1 MKKTIR
7 TIFTNWHILVIG
19 LAIGAIITTGIYLL
33 VKPEPAPVDSLEKSL
48 LAWGGSI
55 AKGRYDDNP
64 ARHTKLDDTY
74 VFPISSKEASSSGWT
89 ENGQCVTGIGR
100 YFSNPNLPNLLIYNE
115 SSELI
120 GVYLYSYNPMANPWT
135 KSDSLVIPQD
145 ITLINGEHW
154 SVLLYFQ
161 NPSKA
166 CGL

>member
-89 ENGQCVTGIGR
+89 ENGKCITGIGR

-115 SSELI
+115 SDELI

-135 KSDSLVIPQD
+135 KSNSLVIPQD